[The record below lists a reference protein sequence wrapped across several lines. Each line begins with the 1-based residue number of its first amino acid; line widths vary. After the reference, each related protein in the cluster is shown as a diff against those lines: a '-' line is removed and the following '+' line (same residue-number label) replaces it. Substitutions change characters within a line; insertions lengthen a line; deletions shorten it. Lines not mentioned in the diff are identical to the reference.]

1 MKGRRWKVW
10 KSIQKRMSKKFPY
23 SEEEIKQYMMDVRL
37 QITDSEGTLDDQ
49 EALKKIE
56 NYVFSCPKAETCSH
70 HHNIRLIERLF
81 YSLRKEMDILQPY
94 IEDKSISEIM
104 VNGKDHVFAERNG
117 KLERLP
123 IAFDS
128 TEDLEELIRRI
139 AARVHRE
146 INELNPIV
154 DARLSDGSRVNAV
167 YKNIALNGPILTIR
181 KFPEKIMSMEDLVEK
196 ETITKEAAAYLKVLV
211 KAGYNC
217 FICGGT
223 SSGKTTM
230 LNVLAQF
237 VPSGER
243 VVVIEDSAELQIR
256 QVENI
261 VRLECRN
268 ANVQGKGEVDMAQL
282 VKASLR
288 MRPDRI
294 LIGEVRGKEVMD
306 MIQALNTG
314 HSGSLSTG
322 HANSIEGML
331 KRLEAMFLQAVEVPV
346 DAIRNQ
352 ITEAIDI
359 MIHVSRMQD
368 GSRKVMEIA
377 ELSGLEDGVITT
389 NPLFQYRT
397 EEDGIT
403 GSSEGNG
410 KHAAESGKTY
420 DFRIS
425 SSAGVYLER
434 RADVMIKDYT
444 KYELTGREKR
454 IFYFAGYGTVF
465 LVVYLFYHSIL
476 LSAVSGCLVYFLQ
489 PLVERQLA
497 ERRMN
502 LLTVQFKDLL
512 YSLSASV
519 AAGRQMGEALVEAE
533 QNLAVMYEA
542 KEPIMKELRY
552 MRINLVENK
561 ESDKVLL
568 KDLATR
574 SKNEDINNFVQVYA
588 TCRSMGGDLEKII
601 GHTSEILSDKM
612 AIEREIKVI
621 TAQKKTEEQDHF
633 HDATGHAAD
642 DECIF
647 IFIY

>member
-1 MKGRRWKVW
+1 MYDDRERKKMERMEKYSKVYG
-10 KSIQKRMSKKFPY
+10 QKFPY

-70 HHNIRLIERLF
+70 RHNIRLIERLF

-123 IAFDS
+123 VAFDS

-403 GSSEGNG
+403 GILRGTGNTLQHQE
-410 KHAAESGKTY
+410 KLMISGHH
-420 DFRIS
+420 
-425 SSAGVYLER
+425 L
-434 RADVMIKDYT
+434 
-444 KYELTGREKR
+444 
-454 IFYFAGYGTVF
+454 
-465 LVVYLFYHSIL
+465 
-476 LSAVSGCLVYFLQ
+476 
-489 PLVERQLA
+489 P
-497 ERRMN
+497 
-502 LLTVQFKDLL
+502 
-512 YSLSASV
+512 
-519 AAGRQMGEALVEAE
+519 
-533 QNLAVMYEA
+533 
-542 KEPIMKELRY
+542 
-552 MRINLVENK
+552 
-561 ESDKVLL
+561 
-568 KDLATR
+568 
-574 SKNEDINNFVQVYA
+574 QVY
-588 TCRSMGGDLEKII
+588 SWKEGQ
-601 GHTSEILSDKM
+601 TS
-612 AIEREIKVI
+612 
-621 TAQKKTEEQDHF
+621 
-633 HDATGHAAD
+633 
-642 DECIF
+642 
-647 IFIY
+647 

>member
-1 MKGRRWKVW
+1 MELMEK
-10 KSIQKRMSKKFPY
+10 Y
-23 SEEEIKQYMMDVRL
+23 SEEQKQRSPYTETEICQYMADVRL
-37 QITDSEGTLDDQ
+37 RITDSEKTMDDQ
-49 EALKKIE
+49 EALENIE
-56 NYVFSCPKAETCSH
+56 NYVFSLSKAETCSYR
-70 HHNIRLIERLF
+70 HNIQLIDRLF
-81 YSLRKEMDILQPY
+81 YSLRTEMDILQPY

-104 VNGKDHVFAERNG
+104 VNGKNHVFAERNG

-123 IAFDS
+123 VTFDS

-181 KFPEKIMSMEDLVEK
+181 KFPEKVMSMEDLVEK
-196 ETITKEAAAYLKVLV
+196 ETITEEAAAYLKILV
-211 KAGYNC
+211 EAGYNC

-237 VPSGER
+237 VPPGER

-331 KRLEAMFLQAVEVPV
+331 KRLEAMFLQAVDVPV

-377 ELSGLEDGVITT
+377 ELTGIEKGVITT
-389 NPLFQYRT
+389 NPLYRYIT
-397 EEDGIT
+397 EEDGMS
-403 GSSEGNG
+403 GRL
-410 KHAAESGKTY
+410 AATENTLQHQEKLM
-420 DFRIS
+420 IS
-425 SSAGVYLER
+425 
-434 RADVMIKDYT
+434 
-444 KYELTGREKR
+444 
-454 IFYFAGYGTVF
+454 
-465 LVVYLFYHSIL
+465 
-476 LSAVSGCLVYFLQ
+476 
-489 PLVERQLA
+489 
-497 ERRMN
+497 
-502 LLTVQFKDLL
+502 
-512 YSLSASV
+512 
-519 AAGRQMGEALVEAE
+519 
-533 QNLAVMYEA
+533 
-542 KEPIMKELRY
+542 
-552 MRINLVENK
+552 
-561 ESDKVLL
+561 
-568 KDLATR
+568 
-574 SKNEDINNFVQVYA
+574 
-588 TCRSMGGDLEKII
+588 
-601 GHTSEILSDKM
+601 GHTLPSLDPGEERM
-612 AIEREIKVI
+612 AP
-621 TAQKKTEEQDHF
+621 
-633 HDATGHAAD
+633 
-642 DECIF
+642 
-647 IFIY
+647 

>member
-1 MKGRRWKVW
+1 MYDNRERKKMESMEKYSEAYG
-10 KSIQKRMSKKFPY
+10 QKFPY

-70 HHNIRLIERLF
+70 RHNIRLIERLF

-123 IAFDS
+123 VAFDS

-181 KFPEKIMSMEDLVEK
+181 KFPKKIMSMEDLVEK

-403 GSSEGNG
+403 GILRGTGNTLQHQE
-410 KHAAESGKTY
+410 KLMISGHH
-420 DFRIS
+420 
-425 SSAGVYLER
+425 L
-434 RADVMIKDYT
+434 
-444 KYELTGREKR
+444 
-454 IFYFAGYGTVF
+454 
-465 LVVYLFYHSIL
+465 
-476 LSAVSGCLVYFLQ
+476 
-489 PLVERQLA
+489 P
-497 ERRMN
+497 
-502 LLTVQFKDLL
+502 
-512 YSLSASV
+512 
-519 AAGRQMGEALVEAE
+519 
-533 QNLAVMYEA
+533 
-542 KEPIMKELRY
+542 
-552 MRINLVENK
+552 
-561 ESDKVLL
+561 
-568 KDLATR
+568 
-574 SKNEDINNFVQVYA
+574 QVY
-588 TCRSMGGDLEKII
+588 SWKEGQ
-601 GHTSEILSDKM
+601 TS
-612 AIEREIKVI
+612 
-621 TAQKKTEEQDHF
+621 
-633 HDATGHAAD
+633 
-642 DECIF
+642 
-647 IFIY
+647 

>member
-1 MKGRRWKVW
+1 MYDNRERKKMESMEKYSEAYG
-10 KSIQKRMSKKFPY
+10 QKFPY

-70 HHNIRLIERLF
+70 RHNIRLIERLF

-123 IAFDS
+123 VAFDS

-237 VPSGER
+237 VPSGAR

-261 VRLECRN
+261 VRLECR
-268 ANVQGKGEVDMAQL
+268 
-282 VKASLR
+282 
-288 MRPDRI
+288 
-294 LIGEVRGKEVMD
+294 
-306 MIQALNTG
+306 
-314 HSGSLSTG
+314 SLSTG

-403 GSSEGNG
+403 GILRGTGNTLQHQE
-410 KHAAESGKTY
+410 KLMISGHH
-420 DFRIS
+420 
-425 SSAGVYLER
+425 L
-434 RADVMIKDYT
+434 
-444 KYELTGREKR
+444 
-454 IFYFAGYGTVF
+454 
-465 LVVYLFYHSIL
+465 
-476 LSAVSGCLVYFLQ
+476 
-489 PLVERQLA
+489 P
-497 ERRMN
+497 
-502 LLTVQFKDLL
+502 
-512 YSLSASV
+512 
-519 AAGRQMGEALVEAE
+519 
-533 QNLAVMYEA
+533 
-542 KEPIMKELRY
+542 
-552 MRINLVENK
+552 
-561 ESDKVLL
+561 
-568 KDLATR
+568 
-574 SKNEDINNFVQVYA
+574 QVY
-588 TCRSMGGDLEKII
+588 SWKEGQ
-601 GHTSEILSDKM
+601 TS
-612 AIEREIKVI
+612 
-621 TAQKKTEEQDHF
+621 
-633 HDATGHAAD
+633 
-642 DECIF
+642 
-647 IFIY
+647 

>member
-1 MKGRRWKVW
+1 MYDVRERKMMELMEKY
-10 KSIQKRMSKKFPY
+10 SAEQKQKLPY
-23 SEEEIKQYMMDVRL
+23 TDAEIRQYMTEVRL
-37 QITDSEGTLDDQ
+37 RITDSERTMDDG
-49 EALKKIE
+49 EALENIE
-56 NYVFSCPKAETCSH
+56 NYVFSLSKAEACSH
-70 HHNIRLIERLF
+70 RQNIQLINRLF

-104 VNGKDHVFAERNG
+104 VNGKNHVFAERNG

-123 IAFDS
+123 VMFDS

-181 KFPEKIMSMEDLVEK
+181 KFPEKVMSMEDLVDK
-196 ETITKEAAAYLKVLV
+196 ETITKEAAAYLKILV
-211 KAGYNC
+211 EAGYNC

-237 VPSGER
+237 VPPGER
-243 VVVIEDSAELQIR
+243 IVVIEDSAELQIR

-331 KRLEAMFLQAVEVPV
+331 KRLEAMYLQAVEVPV

-377 ELSGLEDGVITT
+377 ELAGLENGIIAT
-389 NPLFQYRT
+389 NSLFQYVT
-397 EEDGIT
+397 EDDGMSGRLTAT
-403 GSSEGNG
+403 GNSLQHQE
-410 KHAAESGKTY
+410 KLM
-420 DFRIS
+420 IS
-425 SSAGVYLER
+425 
-434 RADVMIKDYT
+434 
-444 KYELTGREKR
+444 
-454 IFYFAGYGTVF
+454 
-465 LVVYLFYHSIL
+465 
-476 LSAVSGCLVYFLQ
+476 
-489 PLVERQLA
+489 
-497 ERRMN
+497 
-502 LLTVQFKDLL
+502 
-512 YSLSASV
+512 
-519 AAGRQMGEALVEAE
+519 
-533 QNLAVMYEA
+533 
-542 KEPIMKELRY
+542 
-552 MRINLVENK
+552 
-561 ESDKVLL
+561 
-568 KDLATR
+568 
-574 SKNEDINNFVQVYA
+574 
-588 TCRSMGGDLEKII
+588 
-601 GHTSEILSDKM
+601 GHTLPLLEN
-612 AIEREIKVI
+612 RE
-621 TAQKKTEEQDHF
+621 E
-633 HDATGHAAD
+633 G
-642 DECIF
+642 
-647 IFIY
+647 

>member
-1 MKGRRWKVW
+1 MYDNRERKKMESMEKYSEAYG
-10 KSIQKRMSKKFPY
+10 QKFPY

-70 HHNIRLIERLF
+70 RHNIRLIERLF

-123 IAFDS
+123 VAFDS

-154 DARLSDGSRVNAV
+154 DARLSNGSRVNAV

-403 GSSEGNG
+403 GILRGTGNTLQHQE
-410 KHAAESGKTY
+410 KLMISGHH
-420 DFRIS
+420 
-425 SSAGVYLER
+425 L
-434 RADVMIKDYT
+434 
-444 KYELTGREKR
+444 
-454 IFYFAGYGTVF
+454 
-465 LVVYLFYHSIL
+465 
-476 LSAVSGCLVYFLQ
+476 
-489 PLVERQLA
+489 P
-497 ERRMN
+497 
-502 LLTVQFKDLL
+502 
-512 YSLSASV
+512 
-519 AAGRQMGEALVEAE
+519 
-533 QNLAVMYEA
+533 
-542 KEPIMKELRY
+542 
-552 MRINLVENK
+552 
-561 ESDKVLL
+561 
-568 KDLATR
+568 
-574 SKNEDINNFVQVYA
+574 QVY
-588 TCRSMGGDLEKII
+588 SWKEGQ
-601 GHTSEILSDKM
+601 TS
-612 AIEREIKVI
+612 
-621 TAQKKTEEQDHF
+621 
-633 HDATGHAAD
+633 
-642 DECIF
+642 
-647 IFIY
+647 

>member
-1 MKGRRWKVW
+1 MESMEKYLEAYG
-10 KSIQKRMSKKFPY
+10 QKFPY
-23 SEEEIKQYMMDVRL
+23 NEEEIKQYMMDVRL

-81 YSLRKEMDILQPY
+81 YSLRKEMDSLQPN

-403 GSSEGNG
+403 GILRGTGNTLQHQE
-410 KHAAESGKTY
+410 KLMISGHH
-420 DFRIS
+420 
-425 SSAGVYLER
+425 L
-434 RADVMIKDYT
+434 
-444 KYELTGREKR
+444 
-454 IFYFAGYGTVF
+454 
-465 LVVYLFYHSIL
+465 
-476 LSAVSGCLVYFLQ
+476 
-489 PLVERQLA
+489 P
-497 ERRMN
+497 
-502 LLTVQFKDLL
+502 
-512 YSLSASV
+512 
-519 AAGRQMGEALVEAE
+519 
-533 QNLAVMYEA
+533 
-542 KEPIMKELRY
+542 
-552 MRINLVENK
+552 
-561 ESDKVLL
+561 
-568 KDLATR
+568 
-574 SKNEDINNFVQVYA
+574 QVY
-588 TCRSMGGDLEKII
+588 SWKEGQ
-601 GHTSEILSDKM
+601 TS
-612 AIEREIKVI
+612 
-621 TAQKKTEEQDHF
+621 
-633 HDATGHAAD
+633 
-642 DECIF
+642 
-647 IFIY
+647 

>member
-1 MKGRRWKVW
+1 MYDNRERKKMESMEKYSEAYG
-10 KSIQKRMSKKFPY
+10 QKFPY

-70 HHNIRLIERLF
+70 RHNIRLIERLF

-123 IAFDS
+123 VAFDS

-403 GSSEGNG
+403 GILRGTGNTLQHQE
-410 KHAAESGKTY
+410 KLMISGHH
-420 DFRIS
+420 
-425 SSAGVYLER
+425 L
-434 RADVMIKDYT
+434 
-444 KYELTGREKR
+444 
-454 IFYFAGYGTVF
+454 
-465 LVVYLFYHSIL
+465 
-476 LSAVSGCLVYFLQ
+476 
-489 PLVERQLA
+489 P
-497 ERRMN
+497 
-502 LLTVQFKDLL
+502 
-512 YSLSASV
+512 
-519 AAGRQMGEALVEAE
+519 
-533 QNLAVMYEA
+533 
-542 KEPIMKELRY
+542 
-552 MRINLVENK
+552 
-561 ESDKVLL
+561 
-568 KDLATR
+568 
-574 SKNEDINNFVQVYA
+574 QVY
-588 TCRSMGGDLEKII
+588 SWKEGQ
-601 GHTSEILSDKM
+601 TS
-612 AIEREIKVI
+612 
-621 TAQKKTEEQDHF
+621 
-633 HDATGHAAD
+633 
-642 DECIF
+642 
-647 IFIY
+647 

>member
-1 MKGRRWKVW
+1 MYDNRERKKMESMGKY
-10 KSIQKRMSKKFPY
+10 SEAYGQKFPY

-70 HHNIRLIERLF
+70 RHNIRLIERLF

-123 IAFDS
+123 VAFDS

-403 GSSEGNG
+403 GILRGTGNTLQHQE
-410 KHAAESGKTY
+410 KLMISGHH
-420 DFRIS
+420 
-425 SSAGVYLER
+425 L
-434 RADVMIKDYT
+434 
-444 KYELTGREKR
+444 
-454 IFYFAGYGTVF
+454 
-465 LVVYLFYHSIL
+465 
-476 LSAVSGCLVYFLQ
+476 
-489 PLVERQLA
+489 P
-497 ERRMN
+497 
-502 LLTVQFKDLL
+502 
-512 YSLSASV
+512 
-519 AAGRQMGEALVEAE
+519 
-533 QNLAVMYEA
+533 
-542 KEPIMKELRY
+542 
-552 MRINLVENK
+552 
-561 ESDKVLL
+561 
-568 KDLATR
+568 
-574 SKNEDINNFVQVYA
+574 QVY
-588 TCRSMGGDLEKII
+588 SWKEGQ
-601 GHTSEILSDKM
+601 TS
-612 AIEREIKVI
+612 
-621 TAQKKTEEQDHF
+621 
-633 HDATGHAAD
+633 
-642 DECIF
+642 
-647 IFIY
+647 

>member
-1 MKGRRWKVW
+1 MESMEKYSEAYG
-10 KSIQKRMSKKFPY
+10 QKFPY

-70 HHNIRLIERLF
+70 RHNIRLIERLF

-123 IAFDS
+123 VAFDS

-403 GSSEGNG
+403 GILRGTGNTLQHQE
-410 KHAAESGKTY
+410 KLMISGHH
-420 DFRIS
+420 
-425 SSAGVYLER
+425 L
-434 RADVMIKDYT
+434 
-444 KYELTGREKR
+444 
-454 IFYFAGYGTVF
+454 
-465 LVVYLFYHSIL
+465 
-476 LSAVSGCLVYFLQ
+476 
-489 PLVERQLA
+489 P
-497 ERRMN
+497 
-502 LLTVQFKDLL
+502 
-512 YSLSASV
+512 
-519 AAGRQMGEALVEAE
+519 
-533 QNLAVMYEA
+533 
-542 KEPIMKELRY
+542 
-552 MRINLVENK
+552 
-561 ESDKVLL
+561 
-568 KDLATR
+568 
-574 SKNEDINNFVQVYA
+574 QVY
-588 TCRSMGGDLEKII
+588 SWKEGQ
-601 GHTSEILSDKM
+601 TS
-612 AIEREIKVI
+612 
-621 TAQKKTEEQDHF
+621 
-633 HDATGHAAD
+633 
-642 DECIF
+642 
-647 IFIY
+647 

>member
-1 MKGRRWKVW
+1 MYDNRERKKMESMEKYSEAYG
-10 KSIQKRMSKKFPY
+10 QKFPY

-294 LIGEVRGKEVMD
+294 LIGD
-306 MIQALNTG
+306 
-314 HSGSLSTG
+314 SGSLSTG

-403 GSSEGNG
+403 
-410 KHAAESGKTY
+410 
-420 DFRIS
+420 
-425 SSAGVYLER
+425 
-434 RADVMIKDYT
+434 
-444 KYELTGREKR
+444 
-454 IFYFAGYGTVF
+454 
-465 LVVYLFYHSIL
+465 
-476 LSAVSGCLVYFLQ
+476 
-489 PLVERQLA
+489 
-497 ERRMN
+497 
-502 LLTVQFKDLL
+502 
-512 YSLSASV
+512 
-519 AAGRQMGEALVEAE
+519 
-533 QNLAVMYEA
+533 
-542 KEPIMKELRY
+542 
-552 MRINLVENK
+552 
-561 ESDKVLL
+561 
-568 KDLATR
+568 
-574 SKNEDINNFVQVYA
+574 
-588 TCRSMGGDLEKII
+588 
-601 GHTSEILSDKM
+601 
-612 AIEREIKVI
+612 
-621 TAQKKTEEQDHF
+621 
-633 HDATGHAAD
+633 
-642 DECIF
+642 
-647 IFIY
+647 

>member
-1 MKGRRWKVW
+1 MYDNRERKKMESMEKYSEAYG
-10 KSIQKRMSKKFPY
+10 QKFPY

-70 HHNIRLIERLF
+70 RHNIRLIERLF

-104 VNGKDHVFAERNG
+104 VNGKNHVFAERNG

-123 IAFDS
+123 VAFDS

-403 GSSEGNG
+403 GILRGTGNTLQHQE
-410 KHAAESGKTY
+410 KLMISGHH
-420 DFRIS
+420 
-425 SSAGVYLER
+425 L
-434 RADVMIKDYT
+434 
-444 KYELTGREKR
+444 
-454 IFYFAGYGTVF
+454 
-465 LVVYLFYHSIL
+465 
-476 LSAVSGCLVYFLQ
+476 
-489 PLVERQLA
+489 P
-497 ERRMN
+497 
-502 LLTVQFKDLL
+502 
-512 YSLSASV
+512 
-519 AAGRQMGEALVEAE
+519 
-533 QNLAVMYEA
+533 
-542 KEPIMKELRY
+542 
-552 MRINLVENK
+552 
-561 ESDKVLL
+561 
-568 KDLATR
+568 
-574 SKNEDINNFVQVYA
+574 QVY
-588 TCRSMGGDLEKII
+588 SWKEGQ
-601 GHTSEILSDKM
+601 TS
-612 AIEREIKVI
+612 
-621 TAQKKTEEQDHF
+621 
-633 HDATGHAAD
+633 
-642 DECIF
+642 
-647 IFIY
+647 

>member
-1 MKGRRWKVW
+1 MYDDRERKKMESMEKYSGAYG
-10 KSIQKRMSKKFPY
+10 QKFPY

-70 HHNIRLIERLF
+70 RHNIRLIERLF

-123 IAFDS
+123 VAFDS

-403 GSSEGNG
+403 GILRGTGNTLQHQE
-410 KHAAESGKTY
+410 KLMISGHH
-420 DFRIS
+420 
-425 SSAGVYLER
+425 L
-434 RADVMIKDYT
+434 
-444 KYELTGREKR
+444 
-454 IFYFAGYGTVF
+454 
-465 LVVYLFYHSIL
+465 
-476 LSAVSGCLVYFLQ
+476 
-489 PLVERQLA
+489 P
-497 ERRMN
+497 
-502 LLTVQFKDLL
+502 
-512 YSLSASV
+512 
-519 AAGRQMGEALVEAE
+519 
-533 QNLAVMYEA
+533 
-542 KEPIMKELRY
+542 
-552 MRINLVENK
+552 
-561 ESDKVLL
+561 
-568 KDLATR
+568 
-574 SKNEDINNFVQVYA
+574 QVY
-588 TCRSMGGDLEKII
+588 SWKEGQ
-601 GHTSEILSDKM
+601 TS
-612 AIEREIKVI
+612 
-621 TAQKKTEEQDHF
+621 
-633 HDATGHAAD
+633 
-642 DECIF
+642 
-647 IFIY
+647 

>member
-1 MKGRRWKVW
+1 MEKYSEAYG
-10 KSIQKRMSKKFPY
+10 QKFPY

-70 HHNIRLIERLF
+70 RHNIRLIERLF

-123 IAFDS
+123 VAFDS

-403 GSSEGNG
+403 GILRGTGNTLQHQE
-410 KHAAESGKTY
+410 KLMISGHH
-420 DFRIS
+420 
-425 SSAGVYLER
+425 L
-434 RADVMIKDYT
+434 
-444 KYELTGREKR
+444 
-454 IFYFAGYGTVF
+454 
-465 LVVYLFYHSIL
+465 
-476 LSAVSGCLVYFLQ
+476 
-489 PLVERQLA
+489 P
-497 ERRMN
+497 
-502 LLTVQFKDLL
+502 
-512 YSLSASV
+512 
-519 AAGRQMGEALVEAE
+519 
-533 QNLAVMYEA
+533 
-542 KEPIMKELRY
+542 
-552 MRINLVENK
+552 
-561 ESDKVLL
+561 
-568 KDLATR
+568 
-574 SKNEDINNFVQVYA
+574 QVY
-588 TCRSMGGDLEKII
+588 SWKEGQ
-601 GHTSEILSDKM
+601 TS
-612 AIEREIKVI
+612 
-621 TAQKKTEEQDHF
+621 
-633 HDATGHAAD
+633 
-642 DECIF
+642 
-647 IFIY
+647 

>member
-1 MKGRRWKVW
+1 MYDNRERKKMESMEKYSEAYG
-10 KSIQKRMSKKFPY
+10 QKFPY

-70 HHNIRLIERLF
+70 RHNIRLIERLF

-123 IAFDS
+123 VAFDS

-368 GSRKVMEIA
+368 GSRKVLEIA

-403 GSSEGNG
+403 GILRGTGNTLQHQE
-410 KHAAESGKTY
+410 KLMISGHH
-420 DFRIS
+420 
-425 SSAGVYLER
+425 L
-434 RADVMIKDYT
+434 
-444 KYELTGREKR
+444 
-454 IFYFAGYGTVF
+454 
-465 LVVYLFYHSIL
+465 
-476 LSAVSGCLVYFLQ
+476 
-489 PLVERQLA
+489 P
-497 ERRMN
+497 
-502 LLTVQFKDLL
+502 
-512 YSLSASV
+512 
-519 AAGRQMGEALVEAE
+519 
-533 QNLAVMYEA
+533 
-542 KEPIMKELRY
+542 
-552 MRINLVENK
+552 
-561 ESDKVLL
+561 
-568 KDLATR
+568 
-574 SKNEDINNFVQVYA
+574 QVYSWKEGQ
-588 TCRSMGGDLEKII
+588 TL
-601 GHTSEILSDKM
+601 
-612 AIEREIKVI
+612 
-621 TAQKKTEEQDHF
+621 
-633 HDATGHAAD
+633 
-642 DECIF
+642 
-647 IFIY
+647 

>member
-1 MKGRRWKVW
+1 MYDNRERKKMESMEKYSEAYG
-10 KSIQKRMSKKFPY
+10 QKFPY

-123 IAFDS
+123 VAFDS

-181 KFPEKIMSMEDLVEK
+181 KFPEKVMSMEDLVEK

-403 GSSEGNG
+403 GILRGTGNTLQHQE
-410 KHAAESGKTY
+410 KLMISGHH
-420 DFRIS
+420 
-425 SSAGVYLER
+425 L
-434 RADVMIKDYT
+434 
-444 KYELTGREKR
+444 
-454 IFYFAGYGTVF
+454 
-465 LVVYLFYHSIL
+465 
-476 LSAVSGCLVYFLQ
+476 
-489 PLVERQLA
+489 P
-497 ERRMN
+497 
-502 LLTVQFKDLL
+502 
-512 YSLSASV
+512 
-519 AAGRQMGEALVEAE
+519 
-533 QNLAVMYEA
+533 
-542 KEPIMKELRY
+542 
-552 MRINLVENK
+552 
-561 ESDKVLL
+561 
-568 KDLATR
+568 
-574 SKNEDINNFVQVYA
+574 QVY
-588 TCRSMGGDLEKII
+588 SWKEGQ
-601 GHTSEILSDKM
+601 TS
-612 AIEREIKVI
+612 
-621 TAQKKTEEQDHF
+621 
-633 HDATGHAAD
+633 
-642 DECIF
+642 
-647 IFIY
+647 

>member
-1 MKGRRWKVW
+1 MYDDRERKKMESMEKYSEAYG
-10 KSIQKRMSKKFPY
+10 QKFPY

-70 HHNIRLIERLF
+70 RHNIRLIERLF

-123 IAFDS
+123 VAFDS

-403 GSSEGNG
+403 GILRGTGNTLQHQE
-410 KHAAESGKTY
+410 KLMISGHH
-420 DFRIS
+420 
-425 SSAGVYLER
+425 L
-434 RADVMIKDYT
+434 
-444 KYELTGREKR
+444 
-454 IFYFAGYGTVF
+454 
-465 LVVYLFYHSIL
+465 
-476 LSAVSGCLVYFLQ
+476 
-489 PLVERQLA
+489 P
-497 ERRMN
+497 
-502 LLTVQFKDLL
+502 
-512 YSLSASV
+512 
-519 AAGRQMGEALVEAE
+519 
-533 QNLAVMYEA
+533 
-542 KEPIMKELRY
+542 
-552 MRINLVENK
+552 
-561 ESDKVLL
+561 
-568 KDLATR
+568 
-574 SKNEDINNFVQVYA
+574 QVY
-588 TCRSMGGDLEKII
+588 SWKEGQ
-601 GHTSEILSDKM
+601 TS
-612 AIEREIKVI
+612 
-621 TAQKKTEEQDHF
+621 
-633 HDATGHAAD
+633 
-642 DECIF
+642 
-647 IFIY
+647 